1 MTVCLAAKRD
11 NNLFSTLLIFPS
23 KQKQTKLKNQNLKK
37 KKKKCLKK
45 KEKEGGNGENTNRKL
60 TNPEMNKTERGNG
73 N

>member
-1 MTVCLAAKRD
+1 M
-11 NNLFSTLLIFPS
+11 
-23 KQKQTKLKNQNLKK
+23 LK
-37 KKKKCLKK
+37 KK